1 MARLNLN
8 QVLAIALIGATVFNA
23 YQHFT
28 HPAYKYYVDNFRKL
42 REDFDAFKTRVSLEF
57 VPAISNSFAS
67 AAQVSI
73 SNQVLLISRT
83 QKGIFSPANSPANQ
97 EKSKP
102 PNFKFRRYFEISGTR
117 FVMLGDTWYK
127 EGDVVLG
134 LPILGITP
142 DVVNV
147 GGNYYDVQ
155 KN

>member
-8 QVLAIALIGATVFNA
+8 QVLAIALIGATVFNSV
-23 YQHFT
+23 QHFT

-42 REDFDAFKTRVSLEF
+42 RQDFEEFKTRVSLEF
-57 VPAISNSFAS
+57 VPAISNSFAN

-73 SNQVLLISRT
+73 SNQVHLIART
-83 QKGIFSPANSPANQ
+83 QKATLPTTT
-97 EKSKP
+97 EKPKL
-102 PNFKFRRYFEISGTR
+102 PNFKFHRYFEIRGVR